1 MLQFDLRI
9 LVIGEVPVS
18 VDVLLEEHS
27 TVPQF
32 NIKAVVQATNI
43 SSSTLRAWER
53 RYKMCTP
60 QRSESGYR
68 LYSEQDIAIIR
79 WLKLQVDSGMAISQA
94 VAWLDRVVD
103 EAGGR
108 DQTVL
113 PGSGSRNPTELT
125 GLFPVQPERDP
136 VRSVDRLKYDLLQA
150 LITYQERWA
159 EDLLAEAFSLYPTE
173 LVVEDLIVPVFVDIG
188 QRWHD
193 GELSTTTEHFASN
206 YLIQRLVALLRVG
219 RGAMTGPAIWIGS
232 APGEHHGIGAL
243 LLSIFLR
250 RAGHHIHYLG
260 SGLIVDDLIGEVIHH
275 RPAGLLFSASSE
287 EGAKSLEN
295 LSVRVANLG
304 SPRPFF
310 GYGGRIFNQR
320 PELRTKIAGTFLG
333 TTAQDAVTGLEILV
347 KGSDQ
352 EH

>member
-108 DQTVL
+108 DQAIL

-125 GLFPVQPERDP
+125 GLFPVHPERDP

-173 LVVEDLIVPVFVDIG
+173 LVVEDLIVPVFVNIG

-260 SGLIVDDLIGEVIHH
+260 SGLIVE
-275 RPAGLLFSASSE
+275 RPDRRSNPSSS
-287 EGAKSLEN
+287 GGITLQCKQRRRSQVSRKSECSCRQSWFAPAIFRLWRSNFQSTARTEN
-295 LSVRVANLG
+295 EDSRNISGHDG
-304 SPRPFF
+304 SGCRD
-310 GYGGRIFNQR
+310 
-320 PELRTKIAGTFLG
+320 RT
-333 TTAQDAVTGLEILV
+333 
-347 KGSDQ
+347 
-352 EH
+352 